1 MKIAKYSGY
10 FLIATGVL
18 HSIIGL
24 MMGWQTLLSMHQDG
38 WYFSTVVNNQL
49 AFDREAISWFLL
61 CGCFWILFG
70 LLLQKALNE
79 GFKPPLSLAIGFITI
94 GVIVAVIMPVSGAYL
109 FIVQGVILLFY
120 RPENNLSKG

>member
-1 MKIAKYSGY
+1 MNIAKYSGY
-10 FLIATGVL
+10 YLIATGVL

-24 MMGWQTLLSMHQDG
+24 MMGWQTLVSMHQDG

-70 LLLQKALNE
+70 MMLQNALNQ
-79 GFKPPLSLAIGFITI
+79 GFKPPLSLAIGFIII
-94 GVIVAVIMPVSGAYL
+94 GALVAVIMPVSGAYL
-109 FIVQGVILLFY
+109 FIVQGIILLFY
-120 RPENNLSKG
+120 QPESGSSTQ